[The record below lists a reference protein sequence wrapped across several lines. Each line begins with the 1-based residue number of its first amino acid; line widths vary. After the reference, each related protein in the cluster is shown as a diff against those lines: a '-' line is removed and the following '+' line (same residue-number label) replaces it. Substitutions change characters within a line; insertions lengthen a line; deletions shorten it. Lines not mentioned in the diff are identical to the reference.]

1 MSTYLAES
9 LNSIARSSALID
21 ALTFR
26 RTRAFSRAILA
37 TEEQFEAHMIRDAEP
52 YELALFRP
60 TLESRYD
67 ALDGGLMDDDAE
79 NVFGASSGAGAVVG
93 GEEKWTA
100 AKRGGPQRAGAWDK
114 ASPLKER
121 KGTAAAEDPDRCLR
135 AALKLLSIYPLPR
148 ATEHVE
154 ALQHQFNGL
163 LETMVEH
170 EEALKRP
177 IARAAMGPH
186 EQELQRASDLED
198 AIKREQMEIFALEQI
213 HAEKQAEVIAVP
225 AETFYIPVELMGFHR
240 KQVAAA
246 SSKTRTRRIPMAKAP
261 PPGPGEVNPFAKSD
275 MLEKRAEAI
284 MSQSTPARACPVV
297 QAASATRT
305 TPRANRGATSA
316 TSSPRSPVKSTP
328 PPKSPAS
335 RSPGGTTPK
344 RTPLASSSPGSS
356 RQITPRAARPPAGVR
371 SSPAKASPKK
381 SKDDD
386 LLPSGVTSA
395 DLVQYSTKLWATLG
409 DPIRPW
415 ARKAVPRQEQDAA
428 AAPAEEI
435 LSIADTLATLRTA
448 VTAASMAPVDPVSP
462 ARSHTTTTT
471 ANEDDPMPPSSALA
485 MEYEALNLIL
495 STLSR
500 TPLVPP
506 PSASLPP
513 LSITLRD
520 AVLPSSLGS
529 AGATTFVAPPP
540 GKKDPM
546 ISMNALKLH
555 LSDFAKARGWAEDL
569 VTPTIYS
576 LVSKQ
581 VLRIDRRGK
590 EGPMLGF
597 KV

>member
-9 LNSIARSSALID
+9 LNSIALSSALID
-21 ALTFR
+21 ALSFR
-26 RTRAFSRAILA
+26 RDQAMPRAILA
-37 TEEQFEAHMIRDAEP
+37 TEKQFEAYMIRDAEP

-67 ALDGGLMDDDAE
+67 ALDGDLIDEDHAGTA
-79 NVFGASSGAGAVVG
+79 FGASGGAGSVLGA
-93 GEEKWTA
+93 EEKWTA
-100 AKRGGPQRAGAWDK
+100 TKRGGPQRANMFEK

-121 KGTAAAEDPDRCLR
+121 RGTAAAEDPDRCLR
-135 AALKLLSIYPLPR
+135 AALKLLSIYSLPR

-163 LETMVEH
+163 LETMIEH
-170 EEALKRP
+170 EEALKKP
-177 IARAAMGPH
+177 LARAATDPH
-186 EQELQRASDLED
+186 EQELQRAADIEE
-198 AIKREQMEIFALEQI
+198 AIKREQMEIFALQQI
-213 HAEKQAEVIAVP
+213 HAEKQAE
-225 AETFYIPVELMGFHR
+225 
-240 KQVAAA
+240 VAAA

-261 PPGPGEVNPFAKSD
+261 LPSPGEANPFAKSD
-275 MLEKRAEAI
+275 MLEKRAEAVA
-284 MSQSTPARACPVV
+284 SQGTPARASSGAQPTS
-297 QAASATRT
+297 ASRT
-305 TPRANRGATSA
+305 TPRANRGMISA
-316 TSSPRSPVKSTP
+316 TASPRSPVKSTP
-328 PPKSPAS
+328 PPKSPAA
-335 RSPGGTTPK
+335 RSPAAGTPK
-344 RTPLASSSPGSS
+344 RTPTITSSPGSS
-356 RQITPRAARPPAGVR
+356 RQTTPRAARTPAGVR
-371 SSPAKASPKK
+371 WSPAKASPKK
-381 SKDDD
+381 SKDAE
-386 LLPSGVTSA
+386 LLPSGVTAA
-395 DLVQYSTKLWATLG
+395 DLVQYSSKLWATLG

-415 ARKAVPRQEQDAA
+415 AREALPPQDAA
-428 AAPAEEI
+428 EAPAEGV
-435 LSIADTLATLRTA
+435 LSIADTLQVFLAHNSESAKGSSYATPSQIRATLRTA
-448 VTAASMAPVDPVSP
+448 INAASTAPIEPVSP
-462 ARSHTTTTT
+462 ARSHATTTIT
-471 ANEDDPMPPSSALA
+471 NEDDPLPPSPALA

-506 PSASLPP
+506 PSSSLPP

-529 AGATTFVAPPP
+529 AGAATFVAPPP

>member
-21 ALTFR
+21 ALSFR
-26 RTRAFSRAILA
+26 RDQAMPRAILA
-37 TEEQFEAHMIRDAEP
+37 TEKQFEAYMIRDAEP

-67 ALDGGLMDDDAE
+67 ALDGDLIDEDDAGTA
-79 NVFGASSGAGAVVG
+79 FGASGGAGSVLGA
-93 GEEKWTA
+93 EEKWTA
-100 AKRGGPQRAGAWDK
+100 TKRGGPQRANMFEK

-135 AALKLLSIYPLPR
+135 AALKLLSIYSLPR

-163 LETMVEH
+163 LETMIEH
-170 EEALKRP
+170 EEALKKP
-177 IARAAMGPH
+177 LARAATDPH
-186 EQELQRASDLED
+186 EQELQRAADIEE
-198 AIKREQMEIFALEQI
+198 AIKREQMEIFALQQI
-213 HAEKQAEVIAVP
+213 HTEKQAE
-225 AETFYIPVELMGFHR
+225 
-240 KQVAAA
+240 VAAA
-246 SSKTRTRRIPMAKAP
+246 SSKIRTRRIPMAKAP
-261 PPGPGEVNPFAKSD
+261 LPGPGEANPFAKSD
-275 MLEKRAEAI
+275 MLEKRAEAVA
-284 MSQSTPARACPVV
+284 SQETPARASGAQPTS
-297 QAASATRT
+297 ASRT
-305 TPRANRGATSA
+305 TPRANRGMNSA
-316 TSSPRSPVKSTP
+316 TASPRSPVKSTP
-328 PPKSPAS
+328 PPKSPAAH
-335 RSPGGTTPK
+335 SPATGTPK
-344 RTPLASSSPGSS
+344 RTPITTSSPGSS
-356 RQITPRAARPPAGVR
+356 RKTTPRAARTPAGV
-371 SSPAKASPKK
+371 SLSPAKASPKK
-381 SKDDD
+381 SKDVE
-386 LLPSGVTSA
+386 LLPSGVTAA

-409 DPIRPW
+409 GPIRPW
-415 ARKAVPRQEQDAA
+415 AREALPPQDAA
-428 AAPAEEI
+428 EAPAKGV

-448 VTAASMAPVDPVSP
+448 IDAASTAPVEPVSP
-462 ARSHTTTTT
+462 ARSHATTTIT
-471 ANEDDPMPPSSALA
+471 NEDDPLPPSSALA

-506 PSASLPP
+506 PSSSLPP

-529 AGATTFVAPPP
+529 AGAATFVAPPP
-540 GKKDPM
+540 GKKEPM